1 MNFNSIKILLIL
13 VNIMFRINCEKF
25 SAISEM
31 EKLAFDEE
39 KIIEEFSTFVQ
50 KMKFEMDFFEW

>member
-1 MNFNSIKILLIL
+1 M
-13 VNIMFRINCEKF
+13 NCEKF

-39 KIIEEFSTFVQ
+39 KIIEEFSTLVE
-50 KMKFEMDFFEW
+50 KMKLEMGLFER

>member
-1 MNFNSIKILLIL
+1 
-13 VNIMFRINCEKF
+13 MFRINCEKF